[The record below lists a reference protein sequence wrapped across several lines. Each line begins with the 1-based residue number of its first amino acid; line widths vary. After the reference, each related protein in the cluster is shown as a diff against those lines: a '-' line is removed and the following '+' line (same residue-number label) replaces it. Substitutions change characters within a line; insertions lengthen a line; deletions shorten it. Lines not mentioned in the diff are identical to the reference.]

1 MSTNK
6 NEDKKVLLKIRN
18 LTKEFKLK
26 TTKFGEKPQI
36 LHALNNVS
44 VDVYEGETLGV
55 IGESGCG
62 KSTFGKTLIQLHKAT
77 SGSVEYNGTDI
88 FSLKGAELKALKK
101 GHTDGVP
108 GSLFLPGSPYDSCQ
122 AGGGADLSPRPYP
135 G

>member
-55 IGESGCG
+55 IGEIGR
-62 KSTFGKTLIQLHKAT
+62 A
-77 SGSVEYNGTDI
+77 
-88 FSLKGAELKALKK
+88 
-101 GHTDGVP
+101 
-108 GSLFLPGSPYDSCQ
+108 SC
-122 AGGGADLSPRPYP
+122 RERV
-135 G
+135 